1 MGEKIFDLLK
11 SLATGNKSK
20 KFWGALIVIFIIIL
34 IVFPYLDANFFYYN
48 RIEKRIDNLT
58 SIVELNDDK
67 IHKNQGL
74 LLEYESIIREINDAN
89 QKSLNTFNNNMDNE
103 FDFWAKAI
111 SGGLLF
117 AIVGIIG
124 LFKKNNTKMTFSVFF
139 KNNFLIFIVCSLFAV
154 ILSFIFSKIP
164 TLGNVWVNV
173 IAAPIVE
180 LIIIYLF
187 TKSNNKK
194 DEVK

>member
-20 KFWGALIVIFIIIL
+20 KFWGALIVIFIIVL

-124 LFKKNNTKMTFSVFF
+124 LFKKNNTKMTFLVFF

>member
-20 KFWGALIVIFIIIL
+20 KFWGALIVIFIIVL

-89 QKSLNTFNNNMDNE
+89 QKSLNTFNNSTDNE

-124 LFKKNNTKMTFSVFF
+124 LFKKNNTKMTFLVFF

>member
-20 KFWGALIVIFIIIL
+20 KFWGALIVIFIIVL

-89 QKSLNTFNNNMDNE
+89 QKSLNRFYWKTRNNE
-103 FDFWAKAI
+103 KTREKQSI
-111 SGGLLF
+111 QE
-117 AIVGIIG
+117 
-124 LFKKNNTKMTFSVFF
+124 
-139 KNNFLIFIVCSLFAV
+139 IFMHL
-154 ILSFIFSKIP
+154 
-164 TLGNVWVNV
+164 
-173 IAAPIVE
+173 
-180 LIIIYLF
+180 
-187 TKSNNKK
+187 
-194 DEVK
+194 

>member
-20 KFWGALIVIFIIIL
+20 KFWGALIVIFIIVL

-103 FDFWAKAI
+103 FDFWAKTI

>member
-20 KFWGALIVIFIIIL
+20 KFWGVLIVIFIIVL

>member
-20 KFWGALIVIFIIIL
+20 KFWGALIVIFIIVL

-58 SIVELNDDK
+58 SIVELNDYK
-67 IHKNQGL
+67 IHKNKGL

-164 TLGNVWVNV
+164 TLGNVWVHV

>member
-20 KFWGALIVIFIIIL
+20 KFWGALIVIFIIVL

-89 QKSLNTFNNNMDNE
+89 QKSLNTFNNSTDNE

>member
-20 KFWGALIVIFIIIL
+20 KFWGALIVIFIIVL

-139 KNNFLIFIVCSLFAV
+139 KNNFLICNYSEQQ
-154 ILSFIFSKIP
+154 KNCIP
-164 TLGNVWVNV
+164 
-173 IAAPIVE
+173 AQ
-180 LIIIYLF
+180 
-187 TKSNNKK
+187 KK
-194 DEVK
+194 F

>member
-180 LIIIYLF
+180 LITIYLF

>member
-20 KFWGALIVIFIIIL
+20 KFWGALIVIFIIVL

-89 QKSLNTFNNNMDNE
+89 QKSLNTFNNSTDNE

-117 AIVGIIG
+117 AIIGIIG

>member
-20 KFWGALIVIFIIIL
+20 KFWGALIVIFIIVL

-89 QKSLNTFNNNMDNE
+89 QKSLNTFNNSTDNE
-103 FDFWAKAI
+103 FEFWAKAI
-111 SGGLLF
+111 SGGLLS

>member
-1 MGEKIFDLLK
+1 MGERSFDLLK
-11 SLATGNKSK
+11 GLATGNKSK
-20 KFWGALIVIFIIIL
+20 KFWGALIVIFIIVL

-89 QKSLNTFNNNMDNE
+89 QKSLNTFNNSTDNE

>member
-20 KFWGALIVIFIIIL
+20 KFWGALIVIFIIVL

-58 SIVELNDDK
+58 SIVELNGDK

-89 QKSLNTFNNNMDNE
+89 QKSLNTFNNSTDNE

-124 LFKKNNTKMTFSVFF
+124 LFKKNNTKMTFSIFF

>member
-1 MGEKIFDLLK
+1 M
-11 SLATGNKSK
+11 
-20 KFWGALIVIFIIIL
+20 GALIVIFIIVL

>member
-1 MGEKIFDLLK
+1 MGERIFDLLK
-11 SLATGNKSK
+11 GLATGNKSK
-20 KFWGALIVIFIIIL
+20 KFWGALIVIFIIVL

-89 QKSLNTFNNNMDNE
+89 QKSLNTFNNSTDNE

>member
-20 KFWGALIVIFIIIL
+20 KFWGALIVIFIIVL

>member
-20 KFWGALIVIFIIIL
+20 KFWGALIVIFIIVL

-89 QKSLNTFNNNMDNE
+89 QKSLNTFNNSTDNE

-164 TLGNVWVNV
+164 TLGNVCVNV

>member
-20 KFWGALIVIFIIIL
+20 KFWGALIVIFIIVL

-139 KNNFLIFIVCSLFAV
+139 KNNFLIFIICSLFAV

>member
-20 KFWGALIVIFIIIL
+20 KFWGALIVIFIIVL

-89 QKSLNTFNNNMDNE
+89 QKSLNRF
-103 FDFWAKAI
+103 
-111 SGGLLF
+111 
-117 AIVGIIG
+117 
-124 LFKKNNTKMTFSVFF
+124 
-139 KNNFLIFIVCSLFAV
+139 
-154 ILSFIFSKIP
+154 
-164 TLGNVWVNV
+164 
-173 IAAPIVE
+173 
-180 LIIIYLF
+180 Y
-187 TKSNNKK
+187 
-194 DEVK
+194 